1 MVPSLVV
8 VDVQLST
15 SLILNFFCGGRTWS
29 PNYLPVKLVPRLC
42 VRVLFFSLSNLF
54 TGLE

>member
-15 SLILNFFCGGRTWS
+15 SLILNFFCGGRAWS
-29 PNYLPVKLVPRLC
+29 PDYFPVKLVPRLC
-42 VRVLFFSLSNLF
+42 VRVLFFPLQSLDRS
-54 TGLE
+54 